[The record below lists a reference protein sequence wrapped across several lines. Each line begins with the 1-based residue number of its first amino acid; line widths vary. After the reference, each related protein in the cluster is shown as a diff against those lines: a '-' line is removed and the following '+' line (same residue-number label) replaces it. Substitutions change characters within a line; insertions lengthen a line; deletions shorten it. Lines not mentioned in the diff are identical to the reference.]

1 MSLATHLHAFGA
13 RALAPGDAPFLARL
27 YASTRQDLL
36 GSGRADPTLAASIMS
51 MQQRLQ
57 LADYRE
63 RFPDAIYLILEE
75 AGEPVARIVV
85 EHGPLALRLVDIA
98 LLPHA
103 RGRGTGSAVL
113 RALQQW
119 AAAHQLPLTLS
130 VHRSNPQAR
139 RLYLG
144 LGFAIERAGE
154 HADALR
160 WQPARLDFI
169 CTEQYQRK
177 V

>member
-1 MSLATHLHAFGA
+1 MKLAAAMHPGLHLHLHAFDA
-13 RALAPGDAPFLARL
+13 RPPTPADAPFLARL

-36 GSGRADPTLAASIMS
+36 GTGRADPTLAASLIS

-57 LADYRE
+57 AADYRE
-63 RFPDAIYLILEE
+63 RYPDAIYLILHVLG
-75 AGEPVARIVV
+75 APVARIVV
-85 EHGPLALRLVDIA
+85 DHGALAVRLVDIA
-98 LLPHA
+98 LLPPA

-119 AAAHQLPLTLS
+119 AAAHGLPLTLS
-130 VHRSNPQAR
+130 VHRNNPQAR

-144 LGFAIERAGE
+144 LGFAIEHAGE

-160 WQPARLDFI
+160 WQPA
-169 CTEQYQRK
+169 
-177 V
+177 

>member
-13 RALAPGDAPFLARL
+13 RVPVADDAPFLARL

-36 GSGRADPTLAASIMS
+36 GSGSADPTLAASIMA

-57 LADYRE
+57 LADYRQ

-85 EHGPLALRLVDIA
+85 DHGPLAMRLVDIA

-119 AAAHQLPLTLS
+119 AAAHRLPLTLS
-130 VHRSNPQAR
+130 VHRSNPQAH

-144 LGFAIERAGE
+144 LGFSIEHAGE

-169 CTEQYQRK
+169 CTEQSQ
-177 V
+177 

>member
-1 MSLATHLHAFGA
+1 MSLAAHLHAFGA
-13 RALAPGDAPFLARL
+13 RAPLPGDAPFLARL

-57 LADYRE
+57 MAGYRA
-63 RFPDAIYLILEE
+63 RFPDALYLILQEG
-75 AGEPVARIVV
+75 GEPVARIVV
-85 EHGPLALRLVDIA
+85 DHGPLALRLVDIA
-98 LLPHA
+98 LLPQA
-103 RGRGTGSAVL
+103 RGRGTGSALL

-130 VHRSNPQAR
+130 VHRGNPQAR
-139 RLYLG
+139 RLYLSM
-144 LGFAIERAGE
+144 GFAIERADE

-160 WQPARLDFI
+160 WQPA
-169 CTEQYQRK
+169 
-177 V
+177 

>member
-1 MSLATHLHAFGA
+1 MSVLAAHLRAFGA
-13 RALAPGDAPFLARL
+13 RAPVEDDAPFLARL

-36 GSGRADPTLAASIMS
+36 GSGRADPTLAASLIA

-57 LADYRE
+57 AADYRA
-63 RFPDAIYLILEE
+63 RFPDAVHLILQE

-85 EHGPLALRLVDIA
+85 EHGRDALRLVDIA
-98 LLPHA
+98 LLPQA

-113 RALQQW
+113 RALQQF
-119 AAAHQLPLTLS
+119 AAERHLPLTLS
-130 VHRSNPQAR
+130 VHRSNPRAR

-144 LGFAIERAGE
+144 LGFAIEHADT

-160 WQPARLDFI
+160 WQAA
-169 CTEQYQRK
+169 
-177 V
+177 